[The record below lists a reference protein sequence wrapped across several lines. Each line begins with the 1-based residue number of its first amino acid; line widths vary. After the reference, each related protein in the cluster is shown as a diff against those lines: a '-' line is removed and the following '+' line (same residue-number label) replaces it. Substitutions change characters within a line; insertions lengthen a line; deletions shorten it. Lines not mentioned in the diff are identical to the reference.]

1 MARAGITE
9 QVLNLK
15 NQVGGGGGR
24 RGLLLTILR
33 IRYFTSTPAYV
44 KVFIVNVYHEDSH
57 LIRCIINNIN
67 AI

>member
-15 NQVGGGGGR
+15 NQVGGGGR
-24 RGLLLTILR
+24 RGLLLTNLR

-67 AI
+67 TI